1 MDRKSSIYQM
11 TSIGL
16 LTALMCILGPLSLP
30 LPGGVP
36 VSLNG
41 FAIFLTAYLLGW
53 KKGTISYLVYM
64 LLGIAGLPV
73 FSGYGAGLAKV
84 AGPTGGYIVGFI
96 FMTMIAGFFAENKK
110 RNIWIAVLGMVL
122 GSVTDMAFGTVW
134 YMYQSGVAL
143 VPALSACV
151 IPFLPGNVI
160 KIAGAAIVGKAV
172 DERLRKANI
181 QLR

>member
-1 MDRKSSIYQM
+1 MNRTKIYQM
-11 TSIGL
+11 TSIGMMA
-16 LTALMCILGPLSLP
+16 ALMCILGPLSLP

-36 VSLNG
+36 ISLNG

-64 LLGIAGLPV
+64 LLGIVGLPV
-73 FSGYGAGLAKV
+73 FSGYGAGLSKV
-84 AGPTGGYIVGFI
+84 IGPTGGYIVGFI
-96 FMTMIAGFFAENKK
+96 FMTMIAGFFSENKK
-110 RNIWIAVLGMVL
+110 NNIWIAVIGMVL
-122 GSVTDMAFGTVW
+122 GSAVDMAFGTVW

-143 VPALSACV
+143 MPALSACV
-151 IPFLPGNVI
+151 IPFLPGNAI

-172 DERLRKANI
+172 DERLRSANV

>member
-64 LLGIAGLPV
+64 LLGIVGLPV